1 MFLVSRNFFVV
12 VLSQTDIAV
21 HPIKD
26 SSFNQLNES
35 IIQKAKVIGIFIFR
49 KILIT
54 MEIKAL
60 YTQNQL

>member
-1 MFLVSRNFFVV
+1 MFVGSRNFFVV
-12 VLSQTDIAV
+12 LISLTGVAV
-21 HPIKD
+21 PPIKE

-35 IIQKAKVIGIFIFR
+35 IIQKEKVIGIFSDQYFP
-49 KILIT
+49 